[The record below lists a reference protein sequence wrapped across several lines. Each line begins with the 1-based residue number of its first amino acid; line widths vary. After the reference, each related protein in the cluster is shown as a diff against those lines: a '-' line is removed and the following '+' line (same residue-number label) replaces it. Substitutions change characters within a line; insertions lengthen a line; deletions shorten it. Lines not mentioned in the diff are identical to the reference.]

1 MSHMPQARFQDRT
14 RVDLPLTLPWLCPR
28 PASGLLTRQRSALT
42 LEEAGEPLLLQPWG
56 GGGGDAGFSRTT
68 SPFHPSTRHSSGN
81 LGLRGVNSGSSGLP
95 LPLLPAAPATIASP
109 INHFHLPIPRNVAV
123 S

>member
-42 LEEAGEPLLLQPWG
+42 LEEAGEPLLFQPWG
-56 GGGGDAGFSRTT
+56 GGAMPGSAG
-68 SPFHPSTRHSSGN
+68 PQVPSTPAPATA
-81 LGLRGVNSGSSGLP
+81 LGTWGFGVSTQVFLGFLRLCFLLLP
-95 LPLLPAAPATIASP
+95 LP
-109 INHFHLPIPRNVAV
+109 
-123 S
+123 